1 MGGVVLVVTLG
12 GVVAMIVGHWPAK
25 RPASIPPRP
34 ALVAVEPTA
43 APATDTS
50 RAPSVLPAPAP
61 DASPPSLPAS
71 NAFTTLAD
79 YRQRKAS
86 AAQTPEPMTPAPAGR
101 TPETE
106 LGQVTFAVRD
116 FRVAFGS
123 NPVGSN
129 REITRALL
137 GDNARRAKLIP
148 LEMAVL
154 NARGE
159 LLDGWGHPYF
169 FHALSGAVM
178 EIRSAGPDGK
188 VFTADDLVR

>member
-1 MGGVVLVVTLG
+1 MGRVAQVFVLAVTLIG
-12 GVVAMIVGHWPAK
+12 IVAVIVGH
-25 RPASIPPRP
+25 RPASIPARP
-34 ALVAVEPTA
+34 ALVALEPTA

-50 RAPSVLPAPAP
+50 RAPSVLPTPAP
-61 DASPPSLPAS
+61 NPFPPSLPAS